1 MSFPGPED
9 CNCCH
14 GGQPCECCAMH
25 GDDKTIAMR
34 KAAPGM
40 LEALESIFRNMDDK
54 TIDWASVR
62 AIIKT
67 AKEES

>member
-1 MSFPGPED
+1 
-9 CNCCH
+9 
-14 GGQPCECCAMH
+14 MH